1 MNQMAKNLALG
12 PILAPLAQILTLKV
26 FPKIWLCQFV
36 DIIISYHH
44 VQYQKNLMIK
54 YWENVGTDRRTRVI
68 S

>member
-54 YWENVGTDRRTRVI
+54 Y
-68 S
+68 